1 MSEQRSRE
9 ASEDAVPPQPPEEI
23 RKDKRNRKAKDEFK
37 SYSLELLVMLEA
49 DRPALC
55 SAPEGAVGIARG

>member
-23 RKDKRNRKAKDEFK
+23 RKDERNQTKDEFK
-37 SYSLELLVMLEA
+37 SYSLDLLVMLEA
-49 DRPALC
+49 
-55 SAPEGAVGIARG
+55 